1 MLVEDPKKLPASA
14 PTVPPPEPADTTA
27 VEDPKKLT
35 KMLVED
41 PKELPASAPT
51 VPPPEP
57 ADRTSDEEVSTATT
71 STKFILVYGLLL

>member
-27 VEDPKKLT
+27 VEDPKELT
-35 KMLVED
+35 KIAKDAESNLH
-41 PKELPASAPT
+41 LSADT
-51 VPPPEP
+51 
-57 ADRTSDEEVSTATT
+57 TSDEEVSTATT